1 MDTLIQDV
9 RYALGMFRKSL
20 LATCTILATLAIGIG
35 GVTALFS
42 VVNAAILRPLPFPDA
57 DRLVAIT
64 ESTPTGLGAVAYPN
78 FVVWKQRAKSFE
90 QLAAY
95 SGSKYNVQLGDR
107 TEHIDAELVTGEYLG
122 VLGARTSLGRLITPA
137 ETNVGAHNA
146 VALISYALWQGRFG
160 SDPNV
165 IGKLLKVNEVPFTV
179 IGVLSPDFVPMS
191 STAQVFVPISMY
203 DDLWPQVAQFHFLS
217 NRDTHWHRVIGK
229 LRTGVSV
236 TQADAEMKA
245 IADSLA
251 QEYPAENKGR
261 SAVVRSASDLLRG
274 KVRTSL
280 WLLFGSITFVLLIA
294 CANIANLMMTRM
306 TSRRREIAIRLAIGA
321 NRQRLARQLYT
332 EIALLAGAGGLG
344 AIVFAVLVKNAL
356 WRMLPL
362 RLPTFGVVV
371 LDWRVLAVSFAATV
385 LCCIL
390 VATAPIHAGRALQ
403 PIDALREGGHA
414 TGTKRSRKISAAL
427 ASTQVA
433 LAVMLM
439 CGAGLLIR
447 TLWAMYNVDFGFR
460 PDHVL
465 FMRFQVPNKYQGDAR
480 RQFGERVREQ
490 VLSVP
495 GVESAAV
502 TMIDPFLFSGLQ
514 RGFTVQGR
522 EATRGDAAEIYYQ
535 ETGTGYFRTMGVPLL
550 EGRDFTATDD
560 ASHPPVMI
568 VSRSFATH
576 FWPGESPLGKHVK
589 LGGDNAPWM
598 TVVGMVGDYR
608 FDSVTQTGDIPVYYA
623 PLLQSEVIVDLD
635 VVVRT
640 RTEPGSM
647 ITPITNQII
656 SFDRDVP
663 VYNAATLDERVASQV
678 ASTRG
683 VAMILGIFAA
693 VALFIACIGVYGVIA
708 TGMAQ
713 RTKEM
718 AVRLALG
725 AQARDIM
732 MLVVRAGAGI
742 VLPGVIAGCVVAV
755 AVLQLIRG
763 LLFGVRAH
771 DAATFASA
779 VMLLVAAASLG
790 VLIPARRVSRIEPSS
805 ALRNE

>member
-1 MDTLIQDV
+1 
-9 RYALGMFRKSL
+9 
-20 LATCTILATLAIGIG
+20 
-35 GVTALFS
+35 
-42 VVNAAILRPLPFPDA
+42 
-57 DRLVAIT
+57 
-64 ESTPTGLGAVAYPN
+64 
-78 FVVWKQRAKSFE
+78 
-90 QLAAY
+90 
-95 SGSKYNVQLGDR
+95 
-107 TEHIDAELVTGEYLG
+107 
-122 VLGARTSLGRLITPA
+122 
-137 ETNVGAHNA
+137 
-146 VALISYALWQGRFG
+146 
-160 SDPNV
+160 
-165 IGKLLKVNEVPFTV
+165 
-179 IGVLSPDFVPMS
+179 
-191 STAQVFVPISMY
+191 
-203 DDLWPQVAQFHFLS
+203 
-217 NRDTHWHRVIGK
+217 
-229 LRTGVSV
+229 
-236 TQADAEMKA
+236 
-245 IADSLA
+245 
-251 QEYPAENKGR
+251 
-261 SAVVRSASDLLRG
+261 
-274 KVRTSL
+274 
-280 WLLFGSITFVLLIA
+280 
-294 CANIANLMMTRM
+294 
-306 TSRRREIAIRLAIGA
+306 
-321 NRQRLARQLYT
+321 
-332 EIALLAGAGGLG
+332 
-344 AIVFAVLVKNAL
+344 
-356 WRMLPL
+356 
-362 RLPTFGVVV
+362 
-371 LDWRVLAVSFAATV
+371 
-385 LCCIL
+385 
-390 VATAPIHAGRALQ
+390 
-403 PIDALREGGHA
+403 
-414 TGTKRSRKISAAL
+414 
-427 ASTQVA
+427 
-433 LAVMLM
+433 
-439 CGAGLLIR
+439 
-447 TLWAMYNVDFGFR
+447 
-460 PDHVL
+460 
-465 FMRFQVPNKYQGDAR
+465 
-480 RQFGERVREQ
+480 
-490 VLSVP
+490 
-495 GVESAAV
+495 
-502 TMIDPFLFSGLQ
+502 
-514 RGFTVQGR
+514 
-522 EATRGDAAEIYYQ
+522 
-535 ETGTGYFRTMGVPLL
+535 MGVPLL